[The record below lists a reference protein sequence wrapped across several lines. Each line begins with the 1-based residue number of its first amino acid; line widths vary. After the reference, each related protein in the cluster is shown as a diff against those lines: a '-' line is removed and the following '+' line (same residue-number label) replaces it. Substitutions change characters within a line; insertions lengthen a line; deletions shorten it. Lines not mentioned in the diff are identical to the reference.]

1 MYQECQW
8 HVCQFKLFGF
18 PYYHRA
24 ELFADNFGRES
35 LAKSGR
41 PKWTPA
47 FQAVA
52 LKARKTYKGATQGK
66 TCSSPFTPGL
76 FALICKAP
84 NRPTQREEKMRTAAP
99 VFWHC
104 NSTEGKRQSQ
114 HYNRAAETE
123 IFGTL
128 VPGVTLPSCKHFI
141 PFHITFFLLR
151 RKEINSDKQYVILSL
166 NPGYIIKYKYEMNSL
181 AL

>member
-1 MYQECQW
+1 
-8 HVCQFKLFGF
+8 
-18 PYYHRA
+18 
-24 ELFADNFGRES
+24 
-35 LAKSGR
+35 
-41 PKWTPA
+41 
-47 FQAVA
+47 
-52 LKARKTYKGATQGK
+52 
-66 TCSSPFTPGL
+66 
-76 FALICKAP
+76 
-84 NRPTQREEKMRTAAP
+84 MRTAAP

-128 VPGVTLPSCKHFI
+128 VPGVMLPSCKHFI
-141 PFHITFFLLR
+141 PFHITFFLLH